1 MWVHTPCECL
11 PHVSAYPLWVH
22 TPCECLPP
30 FECLPL
36 WVPTTCECMP
46 PVSAYPLWVPTPMWV
61 PALCECVPPVST
73 NPAWMPRRKWLGV
86 VRMKGQ
92 RGGFHQA
99 PYLSCL
105 VKLLLASISP
115 LNGKGWVVIAEEEKC
130 MPLTGWIYCR
140 NFNRRWDNCLCVK
153 LQTQLWLINDLKV
166 KECCYPFVPP
176 PPPPPTT
183 PRPRFI
189 CTVCYSVCPCCF
201 YWIFCQIWI
210 CLLFQV
216 SDVAGEHG
224 SCCLPNLHCQQA
236 DTDLQLQTRFNQV
249 TSYTVNRQTQIFSC
263 RQDLIR

>member
-1 MWVHTPCECL
+1 
-11 PHVSAYPLWVH
+11 
-22 TPCECLPP
+22 
-30 FECLPL
+30 
-36 WVPTTCECMP
+36 
-46 PVSAYPLWVPTPMWV
+46 
-61 PALCECVPPVST
+61 
-73 NPAWMPRRKWLGV
+73 
-86 VRMKGQ
+86 MKGQ

-176 PPPPPTT
+176 PPPPLPLPGPGLYAQCVTVFVLVAFTESSVRFEFVCFFRFQMLRVNMGRVVYPT
-183 PRPRFI
+183 
-189 CTVCYSVCPCCF
+189 
-201 YWIFCQIWI
+201 
-210 CLLFQV
+210 
-216 SDVAGEHG
+216 
-224 SCCLPNLHCQQA
+224 
-236 DTDLQLQTRFNQV
+236 
-249 TSYTVNRQTQIFSC
+249 YTVNRQTQIFSC